1 MALQARQELFC
12 LEYIKDGNAT
22 QAAIRAGYK
31 PKYAGTNADKLL
43 KNTNIRARI
52 DELMAEVQQ
61 EKIADAEE
69 VLRYLTSVTRGEA
82 TEEVAVGTPIG
93 TEIITKHIG
102 GREQVKAA
110 ELLAKR
116 YGLLTENVKLSGGL
130 PVQIVD
136 DMEDSGD
143 GGG

>member
-1 MALQARQELFC
+1 MAKLSARQELFC

-22 QAAIRAGYK
+22 QAAVRAGYS
-31 PKYAGTNADKLL
+31 PKQANSTGARLYANVR
-43 KNTNIRARI
+43 IRARI
-52 DELMAEVQQ
+52 DELMADLQQ

-69 VLRYLTSVTRGEA
+69 VLRYLTSVMRGEA

-93 TEIITKHIG
+93 TEIIAKHIG

-116 YGLLTENVKLSGGL
+116 
-130 PVQIVD
+130 
-136 DMEDSGD
+136 
-143 GGG
+143 